1 MRLSAT
7 GDNLAARHETADH
20 HLRMGRDLD
29 QAKD

>member
-1 MRLSAT
+1 VRLSAN